1 MPAPQEHALPA
12 DKPAMEHNALWETL
26 RNHLPLWKPKLPAI
40 GSRTSIGFDLASER
54 LNLAQVVRH
63 GKAWRWRAA
72 AAIPY
77 PHGRTELL
85 KDPAAFRRLV
95 QNALHSHG
103 FKGRQVVS
111 VLPPGDL
118 QVVSIDYSTSNGQD
132 DTATLLRTLR
142 ERFKGGLDDSV
153 VDILPIRRPP
163 ESNLRSAVVAVARR
177 DKVLAHLDLLTS
189 AGLEPQAVDIGPA
202 SLARLARAVVTGDP
216 RANLLLINFGRDNTY
231 LSLLWGRRL
240 MFDRSLAF
248 GERRLADTLSRNL
261 DLPLERALEL
271 LCRHGLDSAGGEIGE
286 TITELLQPD
295 FQQLAHE
302 VNRVLIY
309 FASQTHGGAVDGIYL
324 AGSIARHPGAAAHI
338 GRMLG
343 MPVHI
348 LNPWQLPGSNPD
360 DVIDPPAGMAV
371 AAGLA
376 LREISRRAG
385 D

>member
-1 MPAPQEHALPA
+1 MSAPQEPAPSA
-12 DKPAMEHNALWETL
+12 DKPAMEHNALWDTL
-26 RNHLPLWKPKLPAI
+26 RARLSGWKPALPTI
-40 GSRTSIGFDLASER
+40 GSATSIGFDLASER
-54 LNLAQVVRH
+54 LNLAQVAPH

-72 AAIPY
+72 AAIDY

-85 KDPAAFRRLV
+85 RDPAAFRALV
-95 QNALHSHG
+95 QDALRSHG
-103 FKGRQVVS
+103 FRGRQVVS
-111 VLPPGDL
+111 VLPPDDL
-118 QVVSIDYSTSNGQD
+118 QVISIDYSTPNGQD

-142 ERFKGGLDDSV
+142 ERFKGGLDDAV

-163 ESNLRSAVVAVARR
+163 ESNLRSAVVAVAQR
-177 DKVLAHLDLLTS
+177 DKVIAHLDLLTS

-202 SLARLARAVVTGDP
+202 ALARLARAVVTGDP
-216 RANLLLINFGRDNTY
+216 KANLLLINFGLEHTY

-248 GERRLADTLSRNL
+248 GEKRLATTLSRNL
-261 DLPLERALEL
+261 DLPLERALDL
-271 LCRHGLDSAGGEIGE
+271 LRRHGLHNRGDEIGA

-324 AGSIARHPGAAAHI
+324 AGSIARHPGAAEHI
-338 GRMLG
+338 GRLLT

-348 LNPWQLPGSNPD
+348 LNPWKLPGSNPD
-360 DVIDPPAGMAV
+360 DVIEPPAGMAV

-376 LREISRRAG
+376 LRELARRAG
-385 D
+385 N